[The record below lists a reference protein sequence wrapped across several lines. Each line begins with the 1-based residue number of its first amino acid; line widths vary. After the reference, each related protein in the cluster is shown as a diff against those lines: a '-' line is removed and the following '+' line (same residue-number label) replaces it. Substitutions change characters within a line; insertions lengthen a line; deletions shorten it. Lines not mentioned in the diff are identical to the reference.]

1 MASKRTLKQP
11 ASVHQLK
18 VTLLG
23 LAPPIW
29 RRIAVP
35 SDCTLGDLHH
45 VIQFAMGW
53 EHSHLHDFRIG
64 RVTYGDPDM
73 LVEEDDKD
81 EWQAPLA
88 QVVPRARRKFR
99 YVYDFGDSWEHEI
112 QVESVGPP
120 DPETRYPVVLAGERA
135 CPPEDCGGVWGYA
148 DLLEV
153 LDDPN
158 HPDYEE
164 RIEWMAGPIDPE
176 AFDLKKVNRRLQG
189 ALKFTWTRA

>member
-1 MASKRTLKQP
+1 MASKRTPKQP

-23 LAPPIW
+23 LAPSIW

-35 SDCTLGDLHH
+35 SDFTLGDLHH

-64 RVTYGDPDM
+64 KVTYGDPDM
-73 LVEEDDKD
+73 LVEEDDQD

-88 QVVPRARRKFR
+88 QVVPRAGRKFR
-99 YVYDFGDSWEHEI
+99 YLYDFGDSWEHEI

-120 DPETRYPVVLAGERA
+120 VRKRATRSCSRVSGPVHPRIAAASGAMPTCWRSWTTLTIRTTRSGWN
-135 CPPEDCGGVWGYA
+135 GWG
-148 DLLEV
+148 DQSTQ
-153 LDDPN
+153 
-158 HPDYEE
+158 
-164 RIEWMAGPIDPE
+164 
-176 AFDLKKVNRRLQG
+176 RRSI
-189 ALKFTWTRA
+189 